1 MTDISH
7 ILSREHTRSGVE
19 GRSRKRV
26 LEAISNLLC
35 EGNEQLSDRL
45 LFDELLARERL
56 GSTGLGGGVAIPHCR
71 ISCDE
76 ISAAFLKLE
85 QPIDYD
91 APDGQ
96 PVDLL
101 FALVVPP
108 DENHAH
114 LEVLANL
121 ARIFGEPDNRSR
133 LRRTNSSAEL
143 YEVLMGLIASLAA

>member
-1 MTDISH
+1 MTDITH
-7 ILSREHTRSGVE
+7 ILSQERTRSGVE
-19 GRSRKRV
+19 ARSRKRV
-26 LEAISNLLC
+26 LEAASNLLC
-35 EGNEQLSDRL
+35 EGNEQLSDRS

-71 ISCDE
+71 IACNE

-101 FALVVPP
+101 FVLVVPP
-108 DENHAH
+108 EENHAH
-114 LEVLANL
+114 LEVLATL

-133 LRRTNSSAEL
+133 LRRAASSKEL
-143 YEVLMGLIASLAA
+143 YEVLMALITSLAA